1 MIYICKMD
9 FNFNDDSFFIFIE
22 NREYKSVF
30 KLQRDYEW
38 TSEFIG
44 GPDYFFGTLWS
55 NMDIDDI
62 IESLSKNYD
71 TVELIDEM
79 DIDDYLA

>member
-1 MIYICKMD
+1 MD
-9 FNFNDDSFFIFIE
+9 FNFDDDSFYIFIE

-38 TSEFIG
+38 TLECID
-44 GPDYFFGTLWS
+44 GPDYFLGTLWS

-62 IESLSKNYD
+62 IVSLSKNYD

>member
-38 TSEFIG
+38 TSECIG